1 MAILAFGLSGKAI
14 AATSTLTT
22 MLGLK
27 CAANQAITLDEVDVG
42 LDGTNSAQAPG
53 IVDID
58 QTTWA
63 TNSPG
68 TNSST
73 VPLVASDSGRPET
86 IQTVGGKTWTAQPT
100 VLVIWKSFLVPC
112 YMGSVLMP
120 LPLTKPLTAKGGG
133 GVSLAATLP
142 SAVTANLTGT
152 MLATE

>member
-1 MAILAFGLSGKAI
+1 MAILAFGVPGKSI

-22 MLGLK
+22 MLGIK
-27 CAANQAITLDEVDVG
+27 CPANQAITLDEVDVG

-58 QTTWA
+58 QTSWA

-68 TNSST
+68 TSSSPVT
-73 VPLVASDSGRPET
+73 PVASDSGRPET
-86 IQTVGGKTWTAQPT
+86 IQSTAGRTWTVQPT
-100 VLVIWKSFLVPC
+100 VLTVLKSFLCPV

-120 LPLTKPLTAKGGG
+120 LPLTKPIICKGGG
-133 GVSLAATLP
+133 GVSMAVTLP

-152 MLATE
+152 LMATE